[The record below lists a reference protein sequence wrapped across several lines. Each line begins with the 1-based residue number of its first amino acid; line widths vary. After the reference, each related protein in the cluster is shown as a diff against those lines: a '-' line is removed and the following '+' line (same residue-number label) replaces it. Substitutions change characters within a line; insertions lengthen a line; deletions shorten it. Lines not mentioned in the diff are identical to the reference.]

1 MKATVKPLKSIRQ
14 AILIALNTH
23 GEMTVDG
30 MLDQIQ
36 GFDRK
41 AISSNVSQPVTEQ
54 LATRRKDDFTGAP
67 AYRITDLGK
76 SRIKSEAAPVKNSLT
91 TEPVKPV
98 VKENLTTEKPA
109 VTIDQVIHEIFPVST
124 GELADL
130 RKLVEDGAK
139 ENARLHQENQSLRVD
154 INNLIVNERE
164 LSEAGSVVITAC
176 ERLTAEATIKE
187 SELQTVI
194 DECNRLKSE
203 NMALTALNESMPS
216 FGAAYTEVKSDGQ
229 QVTVEQFMVRIPKHK
244 PFVVKS
250 LEKARQ
256 QAMRAAKNAGKAEVF
271 AMVAIGHAV
280 RGAVWNQK

>member
-1 MKATVKPLKSIRQ
+1 MKDTAKPMKSIRQ
-14 AILIALNTH
+14 AILSTLNTH
-23 GEMTVDG
+23 GELTVDG
-30 MLDQIQ
+30 MLDQITS
-36 GFDRK
+36 FDRK
-41 AISSNVSQPVTEQ
+41 TIGANVAQLVTEQ

-76 SRIKSEAAPVKNSLT
+76 SRIKSEAAPVKDSLT

-98 VKENLTTEKPA
+98 VKVNLTTEKPA

-139 ENARLHQENQSLRVD
+139 ENARLRSLNTELDKQADELLRVNSVLRESQSAGVTRID
-154 INNLIVNERE
+154 E
-164 LSEAGSVVITAC
+164 LSAALEQEHDEAI
-176 ERLTAEATIKE
+176 
-187 SELQTVI
+187 
-194 DECNRLKSE
+194 RLKEYCGELLDTNSDL
-203 NMALTALNESMPS
+203 ATAAFN
-216 FGAAYTEVKSDGQ
+216 AAEQMQ

-256 QAMRAAKNAGKAEVF
+256 RAMSAAKSVGKAEVF
-271 AMVAIGHAV
+271 AMVLVGHAM
-280 RGAVWNQK
+280 RGAVWEQS

>member
-1 MKATVKPLKSIRQ
+1 MKDTAKPMKSIRQ
-14 AILIALNTH
+14 AILSTLNTH
-23 GEMTVDG
+23 GELTVDG
-30 MLDQIQ
+30 MLDQITS
-36 GFDRK
+36 FDRK
-41 AISSNVSQPVTEQ
+41 TISSNVSQLVTEQ

-76 SRIKSEAAPVKNSLT
+76 ARIKSEAAPVKDSLT

-98 VKENLTTEKPA
+98 VKVNLTTEKPA

-139 ENARLHQENQSLRVD
+139 ENARLRSLNTELDKQADELLRVNSVLRESQSAGVARID
-154 INNLIVNERE
+154 E
-164 LSEAGSVVITAC
+164 LSAALEQEHDEAI
-176 ERLTAEATIKE
+176 
-187 SELQTVI
+187 
-194 DECNRLKSE
+194 RLKEYCGELLDTNSDL
-203 NMALTALNESMPS
+203 ATAAFN
-216 FGAAYTEVKSDGQ
+216 AAEQMQ

-256 QAMRAAKNAGKAEVF
+256 RAMSAAKSVGKAEVF
-271 AMVAIGHAV
+271 AMVLVGHAM
-280 RGAVWNQK
+280 RGAVWEQS

>member
-1 MKATVKPLKSIRQ
+1 MKNTVKPIKSIRQ
-14 AILIALNTH
+14 AILTTLNNQ
-23 GEMTVDG
+23 GEITVDG

-41 AISSNVSQPVTEQ
+41 AISSNVSQLVTEQ

-76 SRIKSEAAPVKNSLT
+76 SRIKSEAAPVKDSLT
-91 TEPVKPV
+91 TEPVKQ
-98 VKENLTTEKPA
+98 A

-139 ENARLHQENQSLRVD
+139 ENARLRSLNTELDKQADELLRVNSVLRESQSAGVARID
-154 INNLIVNERE
+154 E
-164 LSEAGSVVITAC
+164 LSAALEQEHDEAI
-176 ERLTAEATIKE
+176 
-187 SELQTVI
+187 
-194 DECNRLKSE
+194 RLKEYCGELLDTNSDL
-203 NMALTALNESMPS
+203 ATAAFN
-216 FGAAYTEVKSDGQ
+216 AAEQMQ

-256 QAMRAAKNAGKAEVF
+256 RAMSAAKSVGKAEVF
-271 AMVAIGHAV
+271 AMVLVGHAM
-280 RGAVWNQK
+280 RGAVWEQS